1 MKQFIN
7 LALILLISSALFA
20 QGEHPLQRLTHPQS
34 PSTPVPAFYHGSK
47 YDRFYTRTGIMHL
60 QAGEDFIGSSVAYFR
75 KGNNRFLYGM
85 NLSFLTVDTGQRLL
99 NGYSSGTIG
108 ETGYLIPFWLSLKI
122 RLKTGD
128 TGNITPFILTGLGP
142 TLGLKLHQASGFIN
156 SLSHLEAELGG
167 GAFLG
172 AGVDYIWNEEW
183 AFSAD
188 IRYNY
193 VRFNNPL
200 GLSDEYR
207 GLSFAIGFVRAFG
220 Q

>member
-1 MKQFIN
+1 MRRFIH
-7 LALILLISSALFA
+7 LVLMFIIGSSLFA

-34 PSTPVPAFYHGSK
+34 PAITNPAFYHISQ
-47 YDRFYTRTGIMHL
+47 YDRFYSRTGVMHL
-60 QAGEDFIGSSVAYFR
+60 QAGEDFLGSSLAYFR
-75 KGNNRFLYGM
+75 KGSNRLLYGM
-85 NLSFLTVDTGQRLL
+85 NLSVLTVNTGQRLL
-99 NGYSSGTIG
+99 DGYASGTIG
-108 ETGYLIPFWLSLKI
+108 TTGYIIPFWLSLKI
-122 RLKTGD
+122 RINPRSP
-128 TGNITPFILTGLGP
+128 GNITPYIITGLGP
-142 TLGLKLHQASGFIN
+142 TLGLNLHEASGFIN

-172 AGVDYIWNEEW
+172 AGVDYIWNEDW
-183 AFSAD
+183 AFSVD

-207 GLSFAIGFVRAFG
+207 GLSFSLGFVRAFG